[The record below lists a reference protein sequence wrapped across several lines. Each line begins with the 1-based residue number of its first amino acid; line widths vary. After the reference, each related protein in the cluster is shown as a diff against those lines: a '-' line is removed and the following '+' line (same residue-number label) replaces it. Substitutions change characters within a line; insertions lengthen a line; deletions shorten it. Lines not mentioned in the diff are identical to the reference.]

1 MRLWFAAE
9 EESRYKITK
18 RFVRWWQILGF
29 IVVAMFLL
37 WFFFPQDELLQDIAQ
52 QQQADKIAR
61 QYLHNLVDL
70 YPQKK
75 EYNLLLIEQDLK
87 FGKLSKAVAA
97 IMPFLVKKPTTK
109 TDWQALMLYY
119 EILRVETYA
128 KPEVSYAR
136 KQGLLKMRD
145 LIAILKQGQL
155 NAEDLLRVGD
165 DLVEMGENK
174 SALEV
179 YQRVLVL
186 RDKKCIEDCAQ
197 LYAAAG
203 RFMLAYSDYK
213 ASAEFYFLAQ
223 VNAKTLAAQRD
234 YFMAAVKSL
243 QSGNLLDLALAEGRK
258 HIRNLA
264 DDKDTLLFLSN
275 LALAANKP
283 KLAHDFMKRVV
294 RLKIS
299 P

>member
-37 WFFFPQDELLQDIAQ
+37 LFFFPKGQLLQSIAQ
-52 QQQADKIAR
+52 QRQADKIVR

-70 YPQKK
+70 YPQEKK
-75 EYNLLLIEQDLK
+75 YHLLLIEQDLK
-87 FGKLSKAVAA
+87 FGKLSKVIAA

-119 EILRVETYA
+119 NILRIETYA
-128 KPEVSYAR
+128 KPEIGYAR
-136 KQGLLKMRD
+136 KQGLLKMRN
-145 LIAILKQGQL
+145 LITVLKQGPL
-155 NAEDLLRVGD
+155 NAEDLLGIGD
-165 DLVEMGENK
+165 DLVKMGENK
-174 SALEV
+174 PALAV
-179 YQRVLVL
+179 YQRVLTL
-186 RDKKCIEDCAQ
+186 QDKKCIQDCAQ
-197 LYAAAG
+197 LYVAAG
-203 RFMLAYSDYK
+203 KFMLAYSKYK
-213 ASAEFYFLAQ
+213 ASAEFYFFAQ
-223 VNAKTLAAQRD
+223 GHAKTLAAQRD

-243 QSGNLLDLALAEGRK
+243 QSGNLLDLALTEGYK
-258 HIRNLA
+258 HIGNLA
-264 DDKDTLLFLSN
+264 NDKETLIFLSR